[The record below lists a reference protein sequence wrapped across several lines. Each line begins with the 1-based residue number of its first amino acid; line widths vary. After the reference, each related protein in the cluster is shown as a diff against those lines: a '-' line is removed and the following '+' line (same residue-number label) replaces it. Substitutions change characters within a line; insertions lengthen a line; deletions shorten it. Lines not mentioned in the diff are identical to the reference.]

1 MKLYVIK
8 SCNCDKVYIGS
19 TSKDIHRRLAEHN
32 VFYRKW
38 LRTGGLSC
46 YYSSFEILKH
56 GGATIHLLEECDRD
70 IVRDREKDLIKDF
83 ENSVNLRGR
92 KRSRPRISED
102 EFLERLIDD
111 NDALLEEN
119 KYLKSLLNL
128 NADFTSQDNSTE

>member
-1 MKLYVIK
+1 MKLYIIK
-8 SCNCDKVYIGS
+8 SCNSDEVYIGS
-19 TSKDIHRRLAEHN
+19 TSKELPRRFAEHV

-38 LRTGGLSC
+38 LRTGGQSC
-46 YYSSFEILKH
+46 YYSSFEVLKH

-70 IVRDREKDLIKDF
+70 IVREREKDLIKDF

-92 KRSRPRISED
+92 KRSRPRTTQD
-102 EFLERLIDD
+102 EFLERLIED

-128 NADFTSQDNSTE
+128 NADSTFQDNSTE